1 MAKKLG
7 KALLFTT
14 AIGLAAAAAYVYFKK
29 KNDMYFTD
37 MDEDFDD
44 TFEDDVDSE
53 ESRSYVELPKEAA
66 PAGKTPVFEEAEE
79 APAQELPVSEEAEEA
94 PAQKLP
100 ASEEA
105 EAVSAKEDTA
115 SEELIPYS
123 VEEFFNEEKE
133 DEH

>member
-66 PAGKTPVFEEAEE
+66 PAGETPVFEEA
-79 APAQELPVSEEAEEA
+79 
-94 PAQKLP
+94 
-100 ASEEA
+100 EEA

-115 SEELIPYS
+115 SEELIPNS
-123 VEEFFNEEKE
+123 VEEFFNEEKD
-133 DEH
+133 DER

>member
-14 AIGLAAAAAYVYFKK
+14 AIGLAAAAAYVYFRK

-66 PAGKTPVFEEAEE
+66 PAGETPVFEEAEE
-79 APAQELPVSEEAEEA
+79 APAQELPVSEEAE
-94 PAQKLP
+94 
-100 ASEEA
+100 
-105 EAVSAKEDTA
+105 AVSAKEDTA
-115 SEELIPYS
+115 SEELIPNS
-123 VEEFFNEEKE
+123 VEEFFNEEKD

>member
-66 PAGKTPVFEEAEE
+66 PSLRYPRRPCSAQWGWEPVHWLFGKSYDATLSVNFFDLIKIIAHSV
-79 APAQELPVSEEAEEA
+79 QEYNSHFP
-94 PAQKLP
+94 QDILP
-100 ASEEA
+100 AHGLSFP
-105 EAVSAKEDTA
+105 VLS
-115 SEELIPYS
+115 P
-123 VEEFFNEEKE
+123 
-133 DEH
+133 